1 MKRRI
6 PSLRVEPPT
15 VYSNAIDNVNLKPKL
30 KKPDIELTAESAP
43 QEQTPELKLLRRMM
57 GFREWC
63 EKVYDRRE
71 ILVDD
76 ETPPAAK

>member
-1 MKRRI
+1 MKLRI

-30 KKPDIELTAESAP
+30 KKPDIKLAAESAP
-43 QEQTPELKLLRRMM
+43 QEQTPEVKPLKRMM

-63 EKVYDRRE
+63 EKVWDCRE
-71 ILVDD
+71 VFNK
-76 ETPPAAK
+76 EPPAS